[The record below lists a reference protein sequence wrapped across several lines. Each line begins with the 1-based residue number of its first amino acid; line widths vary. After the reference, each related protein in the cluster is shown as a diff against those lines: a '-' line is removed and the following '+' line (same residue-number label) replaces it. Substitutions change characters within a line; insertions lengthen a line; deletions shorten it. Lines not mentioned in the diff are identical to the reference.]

1 MKRKHKYPT
10 DTEAGIRTITQIRAT
25 PAGQLSDSEFVKCFF
40 DRFKATAL
48 ILTYMDDS
56 GTYCLGRLKRGAN
69 PMAYYRGLSRQL
81 QKAFE
86 GAEIKEQEA

>member
-25 PAGQLSDSEFVKCFF
+25 PSGQLSDSEFVKCFF
-40 DRFKATAL
+40 DRFKATAM
-48 ILTYMDDS
+48 IVAYIDED
-56 GTYCLGRLKRGAN
+56 GTHCIGRLKHGAN

-81 QKAFE
+81 QIAFE
-86 GAEIKEQEA
+86 GAEIKEE